1 MVRHCIMYVLSF
13 PPERGFV
20 LICQCVDIE
29 FAEPEDVPEVTRE
42 NCFNSSNLG
51 FEFIF
56 TTSSLRTSDAP
67 RPLLGQSMLS
77 MVPVL
82 LAGLYGFLLV

>member
-1 MVRHCIMYVLSF
+1 MLTY
-13 PPERGFV
+13 
-20 LICQCVDIE
+20 QCVDIE

-56 TTSSLRTSDAP
+56 TTSSLRTSEAP
-67 RPLLGQSMLS
+67 RLLLDQSVLS
-77 MVPVL
+77 MVPL
-82 LAGLYGFLLV
+82 FLAGLYAFLLL